1 VNQLCARLPLVGDEP
16 PRHSGQQRQRQNQTL
31 PMKENQDG
39 LKVRTASRW
48 SAPDRKI
55 SQKGAFSGGRFAPA
69 YRLILYEK

>member
-1 VNQLCARLPLVGDEP
+1 
-16 PRHSGQQRQRQNQTL
+16 
-31 PMKENQDG
+31 MKENQDG

-55 SQKGAFSGGRFAPA
+55 SQKGAFSGGRFARA